1 MVTQSRAAAAELTAV
16 QPATG
21 PVGLTCPAAGAA
33 CPVAPAPH
41 RRRTSDDQVNR
52 IFSVSIL
59 LSAFRCLLS
68 YIFLPVVTPALGL
81 ATGVGPAL
89 GIPVGVLALVFDVLG
104 IRRFWLADHR
114 LKWPMTFVYAAVMA
128 MVAVLLARDVAHFA
142 G

>member
-1 MVTQSRAAAAELTAV
+1 MTQSRAAAADLAAPDRAAAPDT
-16 QPATG
+16 
-21 PVGLTCPAAGAA
+21 GLTCPL
-33 CPVAPAPH
+33 PAPTPH

-81 ATGVGPAL
+81 AAGFGPAL
-89 GIPVGVLALVFDVLG
+89 GIPIGILALVFDVLG

-114 LKWPMTFVYAAVMA
+114 LKWPMTAVYVAVMA
-128 MVAVLLARDVAHFA
+128 MVAVLLARDIAHFV